1 MGEKKRK
8 NGIKIE
14 TDEMV
19 GLVMEWVESYNLPD
33 WLEKLVMRLQ
43 SKYDY
48 DEPDEQEKIAFLTV
62 IAESLPNSYH
72 RDLIKKFLENYED
85 DDENDEGED
94 NE

>member
-1 MGEKKRK
+1 MMMSKKR

-72 RDLIKKFLENYED
+72 RDLIKKFLEFYEDNED
-85 DDENDEGED
+85 DDNEGE
-94 NE
+94 E

>member
-1 MGEKKRK
+1 MMSKKR

-72 RDLIKKFLENYED
+72 RDLIKKFLEFYEDNED
-85 DDENDEGED
+85 DDNEGE
-94 NE
+94 E

>member
-1 MGEKKRK
+1 MSKRK

-19 GLVMEWVESYNLPD
+19 GLVMEWVESYELPE
-33 WLEKLVMRLQ
+33 WLEKVIMRLQ
-43 SKYDY
+43 AKYDY
-48 DEPDEQEKIAFLTV
+48 DEPEEREKIAFLIV

-72 RDLIKKFLENYED
+72 RDLIKRFLEFYED
-85 DDENDEGED
+85 DEDDDNEGED

>member
-62 IAESLPNSYH
+62 IAESLS
-72 RDLIKKFLENYED
+72 LIHI
-85 DDENDEGED
+85 
-94 NE
+94 

>member
-14 TDEMV
+14 IDEMV